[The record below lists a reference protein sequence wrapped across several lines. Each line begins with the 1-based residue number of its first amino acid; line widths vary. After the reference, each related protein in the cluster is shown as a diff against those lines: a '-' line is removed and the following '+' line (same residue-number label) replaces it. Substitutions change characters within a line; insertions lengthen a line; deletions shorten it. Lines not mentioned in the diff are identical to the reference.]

1 MTITVTPEDLEN
13 AIAETK
19 EKGWGVDVCLMAHV
33 ERRVGI
39 TFSCCHEGGVQSEEA
54 RKLAELF
61 DRAYGQEKSEIAAT
75 TLRAMLPYT
84 FEVDESLHEEV

>member
-1 MTITVTPEDLEN
+1 MTITVTLEDLEN

-33 ERRVGI
+33 ERRVDI

-61 DRAYGQEKSEIAAT
+61 DRAYGSEQSGPAERE
-75 TLRAMLPYT
+75 LRALLPYT
-84 FEVDESLHEEV
+84 FEVDESIHEEA